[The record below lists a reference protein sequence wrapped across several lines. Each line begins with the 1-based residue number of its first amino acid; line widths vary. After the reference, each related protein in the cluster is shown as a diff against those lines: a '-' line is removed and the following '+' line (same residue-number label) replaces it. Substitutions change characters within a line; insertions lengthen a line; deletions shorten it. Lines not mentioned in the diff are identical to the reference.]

1 MVTIPAPA
9 LDQQQGN
16 DGQRAF
22 AGAGIAQ
29 EGPQGDLRTL
39 PGQDADGMGVII
51 IEGNLPDIRYL
62 VVDQG
67 HDATHQL
74 ARPGVVLESNKLF
87 ELGQQGGD
95 QKDADAVG
103 NDSARV
109 HHDVGANGPEKLLV
123 IFVILPH
130 HDKEIGVE
138 GPGRHDNGEVV
149 GIVVGAHHQTHG
161 APHARLFQCM
171 GLGTPP

>member
-1 MVTIPAPA
+1 MRLTSSQ
-9 LDQQQGN
+9 DQ
-16 DGQRAF
+16 AWSWS
-22 AGAGIAQ
+22 
-29 EGPQGDLRTL
+29 RTSC
-39 PGQDADGMGVII
+39 
-51 IEGNLPDIRYL
+51 
-62 VVDQG
+62 
-67 HDATHQL
+67 
-74 ARPGVVLESNKLF
+74 SNSVSR
-87 ELGQQGGD
+87 GGD